1 MKTSKGLQRRH
12 LEALVA
18 VSDKQSVHA
27 AARAL
32 GMPQPALSRLV
43 SEAEKLLGDKV
54 FDRSSHGC
62 APTLQG
68 LAVLSQA
75 RFVLR
80 GLEQLGSMVAD
91 AKPVIRLGCI
101 PRAMYTLLPSLLN
114 LVHAGPGRNAEAP
127 EPGFELS
134 VKEGGSSQLMDDLS
148 QGKLDFAVLR
158 SANLPA
164 GDRHLQLERLYDDK
178 IVIICSSA
186 QKTLGSGTAPVPLRS
201 LLKEG
206 WVLPEASTTSRM
218 GFDAFLREHKLDAV
232 KPVIEV
238 RSFEAN
244 QALVASTRFF
254 SIAPESIARRY
265 LKIGLRIVPVR
276 PAPPA
281 SPVMLAFNR
290 QQLQSPLFA
299 SFRDLLVRAALN
311 C

>member
-1 MKTSKGLQRRH
+1 MKTNKGLQRRH

-18 VSDKQSVHA
+18 VADKQSVHA

-43 SEAEKLLGDKV
+43 SEAEKLLGDRV

-62 APTLQG
+62 TPTPKSM
-68 LAVLSQA
+68 AVLSQA

-91 AKPVIRLGCI
+91 ARPTIRLGCI
-101 PRAMYTLLPSLLN
+101 PRAMYALLPSLLN
-114 LVHAGPGRNAEAP
+114 LLHAGPTRAAQASK
-127 EPGFELS
+127 PGFELS
-134 VKEGGSSQLMDDLS
+134 VKEGTSNELMDELS

-164 GDRHLQLERLYDDK
+164 GDEHLQLERLYDDK
-178 IVIICSSA
+178 IVIICSSS
-186 QKTLGSGTAPVPLRS
+186 QKELAGSAVVPLRS

-206 WVLPEASTTSRM
+206 WVLPEAKTTSRM
-218 GFDAFLREHKLDAV
+218 GFDAFLREHKLEAV

-290 QQLQSPLFA
+290 QQLQNPLFA
-299 SFRDLLVRAALN
+299 SVRNLLVQAARS